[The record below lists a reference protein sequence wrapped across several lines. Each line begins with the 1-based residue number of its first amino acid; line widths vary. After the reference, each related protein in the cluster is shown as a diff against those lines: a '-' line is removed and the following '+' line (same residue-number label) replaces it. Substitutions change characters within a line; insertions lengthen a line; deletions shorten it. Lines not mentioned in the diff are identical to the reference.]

1 MVKAK
6 ICGITNLEDALASFF
21 AGADA
26 LGFVFYKKSPRY
38 INPSQACNISR
49 ILPKKIKRVGV
60 FVNADIS
67 AVKRIAKLCGL
78 DMLQFHGQ
86 ESYSYCQ
93 KFKGYKVIKAFRINK
108 PKDLSNLSKYK
119 TFAYLFDSYSD
130 TKFGGTGNKFN
141 WKILVQ
147 SARIKPVKVSP
158 GEMLERLQVR
168 LGRESMKPVI
178 FVSGGLT
185 ASNVRQAVKLLKPDW
200 VDVSSSLE
208 SRPGKKD
215 HQKIKRFIQ
224 ALN

>member
-1 MVKAK
+1 MVKVK
-6 ICGITNLEDALASFF
+6 ICGITNLEDALCSFF

-38 INPSQACNISR
+38 IRPYKAANISR

-60 FVNADIS
+60 FVDEKIS
-67 AVKRIAKLCGL
+67 TVKRIAKLCGL
-78 DMLQFHGQ
+78 NMLQFQGK
-86 ESYSYCQ
+86 ELPEYCK
-93 KFKGYKVIKAFRINK
+93 KFKGHKIIKAFRINK
-108 PKDLSNLSKYK
+108 QEDLEGIAKYK
-119 TFAYLFDSYSD
+119 TFAYLFDSFSH
-130 TKFGGTGNKFN
+130 TQSGGTGNKFN
-141 WKILVQ
+141 WKILAQ
-147 SARIKPVKVSP
+147 AAR
-158 GEMLERLQVR
+158 
-168 LGRESMKPVI
+168 MKPVV

-185 ASNVRQAVKLLKPDW
+185 AGNLRQAVKLLKPDW